1 MTLSSDSLSPDT
13 MVALRDEIDRIVHS
27 LQTPNEQ
34 LAALEGIRA
43 TYPHSIRLT
52 KLETIC
58 ELRDEE
64 APDYDCFTFALDLI
78 DCPERIAV
86 REYAP
91 RNIGRFKQPGVADVL
106 PGSSFLQFLLLPE
119 LSSLQSCG
127 DHHIVVYFDRLGNAQ
142 HAGKV
147 ISGHVVSKWGMKG
160 SLWEHG
166 LWEVPSRYGRTARFY
181 SRRPKD
187 WIRKQWLEYLQR
199 LEQRVS
205 GFTSL
210 VSIMVENNGKNLN
223 AGELLRLAADRIKFR

>member
-27 LQTPNEQ
+27 LHAPNEQ
-34 LAALEGIRA
+34 LAALEEIRA

-52 KLETIC
+52 KLETMC
-58 ELRDEE
+58 ELRDGE

-86 REYAP
+86 REYAL
-91 RNIGRFKQPGVADVL
+91 RNIGPVTQPGVADVL

-119 LSSLQSCG
+119 QVSLQSCG
-127 DHHIVVYFDRLGNAQ
+127 NHDIVVYCDKLGNAQ

-166 LWEVPSRYGRTARFY
+166 IWEVPSRYGRAARFY
-181 SRRPKD
+181 SHRPKD
-187 WIRKQWLEYLQR
+187 WIRERWLQYLQH
-199 LEQRVS
+199 LEQRLS

-223 AGELLRLAADRIKFR
+223 AGELMRLAADRIKFR